1 MCFPLTDPGVRPPPL
16 SDLTLVWDKFLH
28 RIDRNVYD
36 FLKCLVFLTKSAL
49 HFATKLNSK
58 AASFTIQEFKYTI
71 RGQGIITCNCDW
83 WERVWGCNL
92 PQKSS
97 TVLSEPKFGP
107 PPPSLPFLDP
117 PLLSLEISREFIKE
131 QNIHSINWYVLAV
144 WRSISLFQLN
154 IDVGILVILLSSLIY
169 PYFELTWDHKMRK
182 TLLIKQD
189 TE

>member
-1 MCFPLTDPGVRPPPL
+1 MCFPVTDPGVRPPPL

-28 RIDRNVYD
+28 RIDRIVYD
-36 FLKCLVFLTKSAL
+36 FLKCLFFFLTKSAL

-83 WERVWGCNL
+83 WERVWRSNL

-107 PPPSLPFLDP
+107 PPPAAPNQTFLDP
-117 PLLSLEISREFIKE
+117 PLLSPEISRDFIKE
-131 QNIHSINWYVLAV
+131 QNIHSINWYVLAI

-154 IDVGILVILLSSLIY
+154 IDVGNLVKGHFVVIVNLSLLWTY
-169 PYFELTWDHKMRK
+169 MGT
-182 TLLIKQD
+182 
-189 TE
+189 

>member
-1 MCFPLTDPGVRPPPL
+1 MCFPVTDPGVRPPPL

-36 FLKCLVFLTKSAL
+36 FLKCLVCLTKSAL

-107 PPPSLPFLDP
+107 PCRPQSNIPGSAPAFAGNIKRVYKRAEYSFHQLIRLGR
-117 PLLSLEISREFIKE
+117 LEIHI
-131 QNIHSINWYVLAV
+131 A
-144 WRSISLFQLN
+144 
-154 IDVGILVILLSSLIY
+154 LSAQHRCRN
-169 PYFELTWDHKMRK
+169 PR
-182 TLLIKQD
+182 
-189 TE
+189 